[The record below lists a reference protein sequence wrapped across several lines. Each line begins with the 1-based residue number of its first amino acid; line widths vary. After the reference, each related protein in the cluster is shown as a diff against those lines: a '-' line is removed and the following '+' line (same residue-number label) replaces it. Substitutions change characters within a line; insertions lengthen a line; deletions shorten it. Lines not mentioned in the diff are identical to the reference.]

1 MKKVFLWSVFLVV
14 VFIAAGFTAL
24 KMFDPN
30 DYKPQIIEAVRKAT
44 GRSLT
49 IGGEMK
55 LNVSFTPTV
64 AVSKVSLSNPSW
76 ASSSD
81 MVEVGALDV
90 QLALLPLLR
99 KTLRVERFLL
109 KDTHVRLETGKD
121 GRNNWM
127 FEGAASEAKPVAEV
141 KPVAAAE
148 GKSGGERDGKTS
160 LATELLGNVEVGS
173 VAFENMTLTYDDKRG
188 NRKYSVELS
197 SLTIREE
204 PDGLSLAMQT
214 NVQGEPVEASGTF
227 DALSVLFEGA
237 KPFHALLN
245 VKGIGT
251 EVAVKGEFT
260 KKTGKVAAEAEVKG
274 GDLART
280 AAFAGVSL
288 PDFGAFETS
297 ASVSGAL
304 SRLSVPSFYVSL
316 GQADTMLLKVSG
328 RAESVTPLKDLTAQ
342 ISVAAPNISAVK
354 GLEALTLAPLYLS
367 ANAAASGNR
376 YALNDISLK
385 ASQSDLK
392 GNAVFVNDPAPDVSV
407 KLVSGL
413 LNLAD
418 LIRERRD
425 IVVSAQET
433 RGTPTAQ
440 PAAETVKTRKT
451 PVPSSPARQK
461 EGLFPSDPLPFDLLK
476 KADAALSVKI
486 SKLIAADE
494 TDLGAVALSA
504 VLKNGVFTLSDFKI
518 ANFLSLSAKM
528 DASSGKTAAASAAL
542 KINKLPLTMFLAK
555 KGVSA
560 GVVSA
565 NVNLNGKGGSVKKI
579 ASSANGKILLTVDGL
594 AFQNAWLSGMK
605 RFLPTDMT
613 GKELKAQ
620 CFVVNTPVKNGVI
633 SSDGQIAF
641 EALPMMGQV
650 NAKADLSTE
659 KLSGQ
664 VLLSSSKP
672 SVWAAMTGISELGG
686 TLAHP
691 RITVNP
697 QGVLDN
703 AVSYGLAFLIGGK
716 QMAKQTVAVKLD
728 NPCKK
733 ALGVAQTQKSAQP
746 QPSAQKELKT
756 HLEKQIQQH
765 APDIPEQPAQVIKS
779 LLNGFLGGK

>member
-1 MKKVFLWSVFLVV
+1 M
-14 VFIAAGFTAL
+14 
-24 KMFDPN
+24 
-30 DYKPQIIEAVRKAT
+30 
-44 GRSLT
+44 
-49 IGGEMK
+49 
-55 LNVSFTPTV
+55 
-64 AVSKVSLSNPSW
+64 
-76 ASSSD
+76 
-81 MVEVGALDV
+81 
-90 QLALLPLLR
+90 
-99 KTLRVERFLL
+99 
-109 KDTHVRLETGKD
+109 
-121 GRNNWM
+121 
-127 FEGAASEAKPVAEV
+127 
-141 KPVAAAE
+141 
-148 GKSGGERDGKTS
+148 
-160 LATELLGNVEVGS
+160 
-173 VAFENMTLTYDDKRG
+173 
-188 NRKYSVELS
+188 
-197 SLTIREE
+197 
-204 PDGLSLAMQT
+204 
-214 NVQGEPVEASGTF
+214 
-227 DALSVLFEGA
+227 
-237 KPFHALLN
+237 N

-251 EVAVKGEFT
+251 EIAVKGEFT

-304 SRLSVPSFYVSL
+304 GRLSVPSFYISL

-392 GNAVFVNDPAPDVSV
+392 GNAVFVNGPAPDVSV

-425 IVVSAQET
+425 IVVSAQTT
-433 RGTPTAQ
+433 RGTSKVQ
-440 PAAETVKTRKT
+440 PATETVKTRKT
-451 PVPSSPARQK
+451 PSVAPVPSSPARQE

-518 ANFLSLSAKM
+518 ANFLSLSARM

-579 ASSANGKILLTVDGL
+579 ASSANGKILLTIDGL

-672 SVWAAMTGISELGG
+672 SVWSAMTGISELGG

-765 APDIPEQPAQVIKS
+765 TPDIPEQPAQVIKS